1 VTAISSY
8 EHSHRAFDMLGELI
22 IVERWHVQLA
32 AQHWHTFDQSQKLS
46 SGSVKIIDDQRT
58 LRDLLS
64 ENRSHFFARGLDSV
78 LKEHFSHL
86 RHTSAFACNQFV
98 HRHGVRIAH
107 QSVELTRQM
116 LQTLMNIG
124 ASAWA
129 ELSDVQH
136 CIAFIPDGFGKKSL
150 FVREVGVD
158 RYLGHS
164 SRLSH
169 PINRSGLKAP
179 LKKQV
184 LCSPH
189 QCCAF
194 AGVFGATRANG
205 VGSISAEIVDCIDH
219 CVVLYLDFTANVEP
233 SIRFPIAIPYRL
245 LYLHIKIL
253 VGLVF
258 YWRLIVLTVA
268 LRMLTGDRA
277 KYIGLIFGVAFA
289 TLLMSQQVS
298 IFIGLMTRTANQV
311 LDVRDADIW
320 VMDPR
325 VNYVDEVEPLRDI
338 ALQEVRGVAGV
349 GYAVP
354 LYKGLVILRT
364 TDGLLNQI
372 NLIGVDTAS
381 LTGAPRRWVS
391 GSADSLRQPNAIVF
405 DGEGA
410 KFIWPKQTA
419 TSHIGRV
426 AEINDKRVV
435 VTGVADVR
443 PTFITFP
450 VAYMKYSD
458 VMALLPPQRKAMSFV
473 LVRGVDGSDP
483 TTLARKIT
491 AETGLQALTREDF
504 AWRSVRYY
512 LQRTGIPVN
521 FGITILLGLI
531 VGIAITGQTFVL
543 FVFENMKQFG
553 ALKAIGVTNQQ
564 ILAMIFTQAGMVG
577 LIGFGIGIGSCS
589 LFFKLTSDKAP
600 ALKGF
605 FLPDYVI
612 AGTAA
617 IVLMIMVISVLG
629 SVQRLMRVDPAIV
642 FRG

>member
-1 VTAISSY
+1 
-8 EHSHRAFDMLGELI
+8 
-22 IVERWHVQLA
+22 
-32 AQHWHTFDQSQKLS
+32 
-46 SGSVKIIDDQRT
+46 
-58 LRDLLS
+58 
-64 ENRSHFFARGLDSV
+64 
-78 LKEHFSHL
+78 
-86 RHTSAFACNQFV
+86 
-98 HRHGVRIAH
+98 
-107 QSVELTRQM
+107 
-116 LQTLMNIG
+116 
-124 ASAWA
+124 
-129 ELSDVQH
+129 
-136 CIAFIPDGFGKKSL
+136 
-150 FVREVGVD
+150 
-158 RYLGHS
+158 
-164 SRLSH
+164 
-169 PINRSGLKAP
+169 
-179 LKKQV
+179 
-184 LCSPH
+184 
-189 QCCAF
+189 
-194 AGVFGATRANG
+194 
-205 VGSISAEIVDCIDH
+205 VDCIDH